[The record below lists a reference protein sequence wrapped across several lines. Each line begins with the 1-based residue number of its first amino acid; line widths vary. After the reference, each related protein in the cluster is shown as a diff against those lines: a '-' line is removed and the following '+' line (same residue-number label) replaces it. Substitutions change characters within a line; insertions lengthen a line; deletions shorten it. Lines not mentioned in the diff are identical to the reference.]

1 MFCRE
6 SLYTVLGPTHVH
18 GLMATMEKLH
28 TAEER
33 IQLDRYVFKEEVTER
48 MPEGH
53 TPITLQ
59 QALSIKETDCYWIS
73 LHGKELT
80 PRMVDGKGYEGRTFE
95 GVPTEE
101 GHYSVNNDN
110 TFTKLNNKDDAAW
123 SERLYVSPIAAAK
136 ATKGEDLGILYVAH
150 MISYFT
156 NVDSFLNVFSSNSKP
171 GNVARMASVPKNTV
185 QEMHAAVAEAV
196 RK

>member
-1 MFCRE
+1 
-6 SLYTVLGPTHVH
+6 
-18 GLMATMEKLH
+18 MAMMGKLH

-33 IQLDRYVFKEEVTER
+33 IRFDGYAFKEEVTGR

-53 TPITLQ
+53 EPITLQ
-59 QALSIKETDCYWIS
+59 QALSIKETDCYWIP
-73 LHGKELT
+73 LHGKELM

-101 GHYSVNNDN
+101 GHYAVNNDN
-110 TFTKLNNKDDAAW
+110 TFTRLNNKDDADW

-136 ATKGEDLGILYVAH
+136 ATQGGDLGILYVAH
-150 MISYFT
+150 MISYFP
-156 NVDSFLNVFSSNSKP
+156 NVDSFLNVFSSNGKP

-185 QEMHAAVAEAV
+185 QEMHAAAAEAV